1 MVVLVN
7 KEIPAGAV
15 AILGKGLNFI
25 PTPTE
30 NIMEEQL
37 DMRLNTNRIL
47 QAANI
52 SPENQSNIKSSIPSR
67 LSHKKYTATK
77 PVEDNSVNNIVN
89 KITEE
94 HNGRLQFQKHESRK
108 KNITKDEEEGLRW
121 LIKQTQDGN
130 IAVVKADKGGAILI
144 VEPEVLEKSVQEKLD
159 NPNIYR
165 RLEEDPTNALS
176 DELFG
181 LWVQGKKSGFVNTAE
196 AARVMGV
203 TDKNNK
209 STSSHFKPG
218 TSYYYPM
225 LKIHKLSKE
234 ELIPGVE
241 PPARLVTALQE
252 GISKRSDVFIA
263 DRFLKELEENYC
275 KDLLKDTTAAL
286 IWLDS
291 VDNKYSIEEEK
302 KHEIFYIRFQK
313 FVR

>member
-1 MVVLVN
+1 MALIKKLKKWFPPEQNIPLIERDRKNITEHFKKKLAFYLSQNKTKWKDWPNKKSMKKKQTNYKRRAKRRKKKTEDQAKNAIESGSVVVLVN

-144 VEPEVLEKSVQEKLD
+144 VELHSLM
-159 NPNIYR
+159 NFS
-165 RLEEDPTNALS
+165 A
-176 DELFG
+176 FG
-181 LWVQGKKSGFVNTAE
+181 C
-196 AARVMGV
+196 
-203 TDKNNK
+203 
-209 STSSHFKPG
+209 
-218 TSYYYPM
+218 
-225 LKIHKLSKE
+225 KE
-234 ELIPGVE
+234 RNHV
-241 PPARLVTALQE
+241 
-252 GISKRSDVFIA
+252 S
-263 DRFLKELEENYC
+263 
-275 KDLLKDTTAAL
+275 
-286 IWLDS
+286 
-291 VDNKYSIEEEK
+291 
-302 KHEIFYIRFQK
+302 
-313 FVR
+313 